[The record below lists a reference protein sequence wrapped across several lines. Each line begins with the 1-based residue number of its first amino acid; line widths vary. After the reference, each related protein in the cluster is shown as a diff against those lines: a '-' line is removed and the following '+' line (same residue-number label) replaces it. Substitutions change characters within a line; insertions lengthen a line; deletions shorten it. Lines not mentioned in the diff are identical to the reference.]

1 MGRETP
7 GGIEAMRWMEE
18 VLRRRTAPAQDPGLR
33 KEFASLPRAPIR
45 IICCDLDKGINHGNI
60 LRIADCFRLE
70 QVIFSPVSRRKEK
83 DFSGGFAALKWQPY
97 KWQPTVQAVSEAKD
111 KGYRIYGLAMGDGAK
126 PLRAIEWQY
135 PCAIVLG
142 QELTGIDADVL
153 ELCDDFLAIP
163 MYGMFDSLNV
173 AVSCALAVESCQ
185 SAFVAANPSFLPART
200 VSRTLL
206 SDAKGDDGEA

>member
-7 GGIEAMRWMEE
+7 GGIEAMRWLEE
-18 VLRRRTAPAQDPGLR
+18 VLKRRNAPAQDPGLR
-33 KEFASLPRAPIR
+33 KTFLSLPRAPIK

-97 KWQPTVQAVSEAKD
+97 KWQPTVQAVIETREQ
-111 KGYRIYGLAMGDGAK
+111 GYRIYGLALGEK
-126 PLRAIEWQY
+126 SQPLRSIEWQH

-142 QELTGIDADVL
+142 QELTGIDEDVL
-153 ELCDDFLAIP
+153 ELCDELLAIP

-185 SAFVAANPSFLPART
+185 SAYVTANEDFVPART
-200 VSRTLL
+200 ASRALL
-206 SDAKGDDGEA
+206 ESQSKKRQET

>member
-1 MGRETP
+1 
-7 GGIEAMRWMEE
+7 MEE
-18 VLRRRTAPAQDPGLR
+18 VLKRRNAPAQDPGLR
-33 KEFASLPRAPIR
+33 KSFADLPRAPIK

-97 KWQPTVQAVSEAKD
+97 KWHPTVQAVTEARD
-111 KGYRIYGLAMGDGAK
+111 QGYRIYGLALGEESQA
-126 PLRAIEWQY
+126 LRSIEWQH

-142 QELTGIDADVL
+142 QELTGIDEDVL
-153 ELCDDFLAIP
+153 ELCDELLAIP

-173 AVSCALAVESCQ
+173 AVSCALAVESCH
-185 SAFVAANPSFLPART
+185 SAFATANPQFKPARSA
-200 VSRTLL
+200 SRTLVG
-206 SDAKGDDGEA
+206 SDGE

>member
-18 VLRRRTAPAQDPGLR
+18 VLRRRNAPAQDPGLR
-33 KEFASLPRAPIR
+33 KTFADLPRTPIK

-97 KWQPTVQAVSEAKD
+97 KWQPTVQAVSEARD
-111 KGYRIYGLAMGDGAK
+111 NGYRIYGLAMEEGAH
-126 PLRAIEWQY
+126 PLREVEWQH

-142 QELTGIDADVL
+142 QELTGIDEGVL
-153 ELCDDFLAIP
+153 ELCDEFLAIP

-173 AVSCALAVESCQ
+173 AVSCALAVESCH
-185 SAFVAANPSFLPART
+185 SAYVAAHPDFQPART
-200 VSRTLL
+200 ASRTLL
-206 SDAKGDDGEA
+206 TQNSHRKKP

>member
-18 VLRRRTAPAQDPGLR
+18 VLRRRNAPAQDPGLR
-33 KEFASLPRAPIR
+33 KVFATLPRAPIR
-45 IICCDLDKGINHGNI
+45 IVSCDLDKGINHGNL

-70 QVIFSPVSRRKEK
+70 KVIFSPVSRRKEK

-97 KWQPTVQAVSEAKD
+97 KWQPTLQAVDEARAE
-111 KGYRIYGLAMGDGAK
+111 GYRIYGLAIGEAAK
-126 PLRAIEWQY
+126 PLRAIEWQH

-142 QELTGIDADVL
+142 QELTGIDEDVL
-153 ELCDDFLAIP
+153 PLCDELLAIP

-173 AVSCALAVESCQ
+173 AVSCALAVESCH
-185 SAFVAANPSFLPART
+185 SAYVADNPEFEPART
-200 VSRTLL
+200 ASRALL
-206 SDAKGDDGEA
+206 TDRDKGENA

>member
-18 VLRRRTAPAQDPGLR
+18 VLKRRNAPAQDPGLR
-33 KEFASLPRAPIR
+33 EVFSSLPRAPIK

-97 KWQPTVQAVSEAKD
+97 RWQPTVQAVTEARAQ
-111 KGYRIYGLAMGDGAK
+111 GYRIYGLSMGKGAE
-126 PLRAIEWQY
+126 PLRNVEWQY

-142 QELTGIDADVL
+142 QELTGIDEDVM
-153 ELCDDFLAIP
+153 ELCDEFLAIP

-173 AVSCALAVESCQ
+173 AVSCALAVEACHSGY
-185 SAFVAANPSFLPART
+185 VAAKPDFMPART
-200 VSRTLL
+200 ASCTLL
-206 SDAKGDDGEA
+206 KTQSKKRQET

>member
-18 VLRRRTAPAQDPGLR
+18 VLRRRNAPAKDPGLR
-33 KEFASLPRAPIR
+33 KVFAQLPRAPIR

-83 DFSGGFAALKWQPY
+83 DFSGGFAALKWQPF
-97 KWQPTVQAVSEAKD
+97 KWIPSLQAVADAKNE
-111 KGYRIYGLAMGDGAK
+111 GYRIYGLSVGPETK
-126 PLRAIEWQY
+126 PLREVVWQH
-135 PCAIVLG
+135 PSAIVLG
-142 QELTGIDADVL
+142 QELTGIDENIL
-153 ELCDDFLAIP
+153 PLCDELLAIP

-173 AVSCALAVESCQ
+173 AVSCALAVESCH
-185 SAFVAANPSFLPART
+185 SAYAAAHPDFHPARQA
-200 VSRTLL
+200 SRRLL
-206 SDAKGDDGEA
+206 SPNKEECEEA

>member
-1 MGRETP
+1 
-7 GGIEAMRWMEE
+7 MEE
-18 VLRRRTAPAQDPGLR
+18 VLRRRNAPAQDPGLR
-33 KEFASLPRAPIR
+33 KVFTFLPRAPMR

-70 QVIFSPVSRRKEK
+70 KVIFSPVSRRKEK

-97 KWQPTVQAVSEAKD
+97 KWQPTVQAVTDAREQ
-111 KGYRIYGLAMGDGAK
+111 GYRIYGLALGEGSQ
-126 PLRAIEWQY
+126 PLRSIEWQH

-142 QELTGIDADVL
+142 QELTGIDDDVL
-153 ELCDDFLAIP
+153 ELCDELLAIP

-185 SAFVAANPSFLPART
+185 SAYVADNDDFVPARIA
-200 VSRTLL
+200 SRALL
-206 SDAKGDDGEA
+206 ESQSKKSQEN